1 MDALAPPYPQG
12 GLFSRDTCSV
22 SSVSSVLM
30 LRNGGL
36 SHGGNWEILD
46 SLWLLRLQCT
56 TLERVVRLQ
65 PSPVSG
71 FLSLLI

>member
-1 MDALAPPYPQG
+1 M
-12 GLFSRDTCSV
+12 